1 LCDAEPIVD
10 WAAIGWIEVVEY
22 TPAIHPFCDCDAA
35 ADPHMPHA
43 RRRLKLNHPH

>member
-22 TPAIHPFCDCDAA
+22 TPAISSILWCNWSTHCKPDSTRNWTT
-35 ADPHMPHA
+35 H
-43 RRRLKLNHPH
+43 